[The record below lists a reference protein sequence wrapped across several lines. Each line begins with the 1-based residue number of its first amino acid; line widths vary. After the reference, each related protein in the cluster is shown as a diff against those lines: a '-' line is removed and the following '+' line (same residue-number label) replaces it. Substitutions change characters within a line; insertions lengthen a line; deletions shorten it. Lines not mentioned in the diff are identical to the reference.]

1 MELREKIKGQIEEIM
16 KSLYGMEELIKI
28 FCLSKAAD
36 LTILMLGEHAIAKS
50 SLARVWSITMGMD
63 FRIVTSSEVDEALIA
78 YIDPAIFREK
88 NIVQMRRG
96 ELMTKDHI
104 LVDEFFLWS
113 NKFRA
118 KLHQLLEERTYAGL
132 DVLTK
137 TYTFATNPLTEHYSG
152 QIEERN
158 LACYS
163 EDTEILTLEGWK
175 KYQEM
180 GEKERIFT
188 RNQRTGEI
196 EIEEIEKKFI
206 YPYTGKMYHL
216 ETQQIDTLVTPNH
229 RIFAGR
235 VRDHT
240 LHWDLIQ
247 AREIFGKKHKLT
259 KTGIWVGRD
268 DPEISEDFLRIF
280 GYYLAEGSPKLDEKT
295 GHYGL
300 AWKIVNPILI
310 DKAVT
315 SLRNLG
321 YNPSVDRRGCV
332 VVWNKELYEK
342 FRKLGKADE
351 KFVFKELK
359 ELSPHKLEI
368 LLVSYLEGDGWKEG
382 NQWLA
387 KTVSRRLRDDL
398 QEIAL
403 KCGKALNYSLVE
415 KVGSSHYMPSENRFI
430 TARNDVWLLHLITK
444 RVNPTILG
452 KKNKSRRA
460 KETWI
465 DYSGIVWCVK
475 TKNGVLYVRRNGK
488 AHWSGNTEDRIDL
501 LLPMYQPKVVPTQL
515 MIKKFGI
522 KGRKEIELSK
532 VIDWQDYAD
541 ARQEIMK
548 IEIPP
553 DILVWLTLF
562 AESMSACKYSDS
574 KFDISRARM
583 HTLCA
588 ECNQKEHLC
597 AKVALSKPR
606 FLRATILLAKALAWF
621 DEREEISE
629 EDIFMAIKYTLPHRI
644 IFLKEERTIFEAE
657 RALPDLVQ
665 QFIDD
670 FNNWESRRIFQRLED
685 IITKAKDP
693 KEPVFDNA
701 ASNEL
706 LNETSEHLAINNY
719 ITEAIERVKEAV
731 KKRYR
736 EILMQSSGN
745 LEDMKTTLGKSGL
758 DLYEKGQI
766 LEEIIGQNPNL
777 TFYYPIDRREEK
789 ALGNLINVLRK
800 IHKEQGDLTIK
811 TKARLMKQFKKEIS
825 FVSDL
830 LIIKEE
836 RGRIKITTST
846 PELKKKMEN
855 YLSQGIKEEEQE

>member
-1 MELREKIKGQIEEIM
+1 MTELREKFKRQIEEIK
-16 KSLYGMEELIKI
+16 KSLFGLDEVIKI
-28 FCLSKAAD
+28 FILSKVSD
-36 LTILMLGEHAIAKS
+36 LTVLMLGEHAIAKS

-118 KLHQLLEERTYAGL
+118 KLHQLLEEHTYAGL

-158 LACYS
+158 LA
-163 EDTEILTLEGWK
+163 
-175 KYQEM
+175 
-180 GEKERIFT
+180 
-188 RNQRTGEI
+188 
-196 EIEEIEKKFI
+196 
-206 YPYTGKMYHL
+206 
-216 ETQQIDTLVTPNH
+216 
-229 RIFAGR
+229 
-235 VRDHT
+235 
-240 LHWDLIQ
+240 
-247 AREIFGKKHKLT
+247 
-259 KTGIWVGRD
+259 
-268 DPEISEDFLRIF
+268 
-280 GYYLAEGSPKLDEKT
+280 
-295 GHYGL
+295 
-300 AWKIVNPILI
+300 
-310 DKAVT
+310 
-315 SLRNLG
+315 
-321 YNPSVDRRGCV
+321 
-332 VVWNKELYEK
+332 
-342 FRKLGKADE
+342 
-351 KFVFKELK
+351 
-359 ELSPHKLEI
+359 
-368 LLVSYLEGDGWKEG
+368 
-382 NQWLA
+382 
-387 KTVSRRLRDDL
+387 
-398 QEIAL
+398 
-403 KCGKALNYSLVE
+403 
-415 KVGSSHYMPSENRFI
+415 
-430 TARNDVWLLHLITK
+430 
-444 RVNPTILG
+444 
-452 KKNKSRRA
+452 
-460 KETWI
+460 
-465 DYSGIVWCVK
+465 
-475 TKNGVLYVRRNGK
+475 
-488 AHWSGNTEDRIDL
+488 TEDRIDL

-522 KGRKEIELSK
+522 KGRKEVELSK
-532 VIDWQDYAD
+532 VIDWTDYLE

-548 IEIPP
+548 IEIPS

-693 KEPVFDNA
+693 KEPIFDNA

-719 ITEAIERVKEAV
+719 LTEAIERVKEAV
-731 KKRYR
+731 KKKYR

-745 LEDMKTTLGKSGL
+745 LEDMKTILGKSGL

-777 TFYYPIDRREEK
+777 TFYYPIDRRDET
-789 ALGNLINVLRK
+789 ALGNLINALRK

-811 TKARLMKQFKKEIS
+811 TKTRLMKQFKKEIT
-825 FVSDL
+825 FASDL

-836 RGRIKITTST
+836 RGKVKITTAT
-846 PELKKKMEN
+846 PDLKKKLES
-855 YLSQGIKEEEQE
+855 YLQQEIKDEEG